1 MGDIIEQLPG
11 QIDIL
16 SQEDPGEYDDLF
28 IMPVDE
34 YKSFLSKFEAKKT
47 TDDCYTPPA
56 VYDAV
61 TEWVSREYGVDR
73 KNFVRPFFPGG
84 DYQRETYRDED
95 IVADNPPFSIVAS
108 IVRFFCA
115 HNIRFFLFTPA
126 LTAFIAPECPVCYL
140 TTGVAITYENGAVVN
155 TSFCTNIDPAR
166 IRTAPDLRAAVE
178 KANALK
184 PKQILPKYTYP
195 DSVITAAAAQ
205 RLSRYGIEFT
215 VPRGQA
221 VYTGALD
228 SQKSKGKTIFGGGFI
243 LSERA
248 AAERAAAERA
258 AAERAAAERAAEMS
272 MTWSL
277 SERETAIQKTLKE
290 DNE

>member
-1 MGDIIEQLPG
+1 MGDIMEQLPG

-61 TEWVSREYGVDR
+61 AEWVSREYGVDR

-95 IVADNPPFSIVAS
+95 IVVDNPPFSIVAS
-108 IVRFFCA
+108 IVRFYCA

-155 TSFCTNIDPAR
+155 TSFCTNIDPSR
-166 IRTAPDLRAAVE
+166 IRTVPDLRAAVE
-178 KANALK
+178 KANALTLNALK

-205 RLSRYGIEFT
+205 RLSQFGVDFT
-215 VPRGQA
+215 VQRGQA
-221 VYTGALD
+221 VYTKALD
-228 SQKSKGKTIFGGGFI
+228 EQKSKGKEKGIFGGGFI
-243 LSERA
+243 L
-248 AAERAAAERA
+248 AERAAAERA
-258 AAERAAAERAAEMS
+258 AAMS

-290 DNE
+290 DNNA